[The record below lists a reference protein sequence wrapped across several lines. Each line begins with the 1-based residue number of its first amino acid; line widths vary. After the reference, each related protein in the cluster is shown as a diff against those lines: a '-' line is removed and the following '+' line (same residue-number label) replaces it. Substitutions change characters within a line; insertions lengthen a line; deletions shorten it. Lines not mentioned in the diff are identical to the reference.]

1 VLALGDLAAPRR
13 LLIRL
18 HFLLTGHL
26 FFWTI
31 AGIAIPLFLRW
42 MSDLQRRDR
51 VAVS

>member
-1 VLALGDLAAPRR
+1 VP
-13 LLIRL
+13 
-18 HFLLTGHL
+18 
-26 FFWTI
+26 I